1 MLRPGAIQP
10 LHGIQSKTRSYRIL
24 YSATAL
30 LLPALRALF
39 PNYVT
44 TTEQLGK
51 VIISLAK
58 RGYEKPILEAGDINK
73 LSATLAR

>member
-1 MLRPGAIQP
+1 
-10 LHGIQSKTRSYRIL
+10 L

-30 LLPALRALF
+30 LLPVLRALF

-44 TTEQLGK
+44 TTERLGRK
-51 VIISLAK
+51 MIDLVRHGSDKA
-58 RGYEKPILEAGDINK
+58 ILEARDINR